1 MALTSEQ
8 GDRCEEQLRVIRSG
22 SSGAFIPL
30 VYSGF
35 MRMWIF
41 FALELVIFLSPFWL
55 SPIVNYFPGSLASDM
70 GPFVVCFLFIF
81 VTYTITLVF
90 KVLLGKQIAWKKRHW
105 VDFEQFLAVQ
115 GRWDFA
121 GRIAIISFALLFV
134 GMTTLGIYVFS
145 IHAPSFLDSSPT
157 NSPGTGRSFGDGRG
171 PIPIN

>member
-1 MALTSEQ
+1 MAITSEQ
-8 GDRCEEQLRVIRSG
+8 DDTREEQLRVIHSG

-35 MRMWIF
+35 MRTWIF

-55 SPIVNYFPGSLASDM
+55 SPIVNHFPGSLASDM
-70 GPFVVCFLFIF
+70 GPFAVCFLFIF

-115 GRWDFA
+115 RRWDFA
-121 GRIAIISFALLFV
+121 GRIAISSFALLIV
-134 GMTTLGIYVFS
+134 GMTTLWFYVTS
-145 IHAPSFLDSSPT
+145 IHAPSFLDSPS
-157 NSPGTGRSFGDGRG
+157 SRSSGTERSFDVSVPLRFD
-171 PIPIN
+171 